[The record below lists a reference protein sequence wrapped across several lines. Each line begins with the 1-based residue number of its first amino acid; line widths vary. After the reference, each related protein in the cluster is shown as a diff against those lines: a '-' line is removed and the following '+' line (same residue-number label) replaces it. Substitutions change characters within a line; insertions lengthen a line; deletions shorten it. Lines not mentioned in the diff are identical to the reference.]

1 MIVTDIPIRLVD
13 VGGAIMM
20 IVLSFW
26 CLADVR
32 LKAKGSHQHHVGIF
46 DVDLLWLCPFR
57 HIPVRGTYPQ
67 ASGAVFQSGFP
78 LGGHQTL

>member
-32 LKAKGSHQHHVGIF
+32 RLKQKDPTNIMWEFLMWICYGFALFAISLAIIINSLG
-46 DVDLLWLCPFR
+46 DL
-57 HIPVRGTYPQ
+57 
-67 ASGAVFQSGFP
+67 A
-78 LGGHQTL
+78 